1 MEIVIVALVAF
12 LVLGPARLTGV
23 AKGVGGIIREL
34 RSATSQFT
42 RIMEDEDEDEEGQN
56 GTSRGGGK

>member
-34 RSATSQFT
+34 RNATSQLA
-42 RIMEDEDEDEEGQN
+42 RIMEDEDQEGQN
-56 GTSRGGGK
+56 GKSRGGGK

>member
-34 RSATSQFT
+34 RNATSQLT
-42 RIMEDEDEDEEGQN
+42 RIMEDEDQEGQN
-56 GTSRGGGK
+56 GKSRGGGK

>member
-12 LVLGPARLTGV
+12 LVLGPARLTGA

-34 RSATSQFT
+34 RNATSQFT
-42 RIMEDEDEDEEGQN
+42 RIMEDEDEEGQN
-56 GTSRGGGK
+56 GKSRGGDK